1 MVMRDCWGGPSE
13 NFGKVTEWLFVG
25 VKLQISLHLKSRH
38 SNGLKCPL
46 THKRVYFFGS
56 RLSGGKWSF
65 YRFLWNFQIPPHN
78 IIQKP
83 YSEVCPINWNK
94 IQNMKQ
100 HKWND
105 MDKQSVIGCLWSISE
120 SWADRT
126 GAFYVYN
133 HVLRQ
138 PSVTTV
144 ALNHD
149 NMIIATHV
157 TTQWNNYH
165 LI

>member
-1 MVMRDCWGGPSE
+1 MGRVKILERWPSDYLLVLNYRLACIWNQDIPMVSNVLLHINGYIFSDQGCPGESDPFTDFWETFKFPPI
-13 NFGKVTEWLFVG
+13 T
-25 VKLQISLHLKSRH
+25 QIR
-38 SNGLKCPL
+38 
-46 THKRVYFFGS
+46 
-56 RLSGGKWSF
+56 
-65 YRFLWNFQIPPHN
+65 
-78 IIQKP
+78 KP
-83 YSEVCPINWNK
+83 YSEVCPINWHE